1 MRVQDTYDAAAEA
14 AADPAHAEA
23 LLAAGWPMETL
34 DVSVDRTSTPRLLR
48 FPAPTPGAGRDDRA
62 VPVEV
67 LWYPALRRSGR

>member
-23 LLAAGWPMETL
+23 LLAAGWVPESFE
-34 DVSVDRTSTPRLLR
+34 VEVEGAAPRRTLR